1 LAWTVAELWR
11 VPQASCDRHFAR
23 EGGSHVV
30 SAFKIDLGLSFERS
44 LHGGRS
50 TSNNRACH
58 ESQAQEGD
66 HSEQD
71 RCHSHTKS
79 SNGLAPGEAVFVV
92 LCSIRY
98 GSIFFK
104 YVLRCLPISPSAV
117 RSYLADRY
125 KPSTV
130 NKMLAAFRGVMKQSW
145 RLGLIDAETYRRTI
159 DIDNLRA
166 STLPR
171 GRALEG
177 EELSALF
184 QNCAEDPSPAG
195 RRDAAMLA
203 VFYGAGLRRAEVAG
217 LDLEDFNHDACS
229 LRVRNG
235 KRRKE
240 RTVYLAEQGCEMVKA
255 WIQDRGNEPGPLFC
269 PVGQTGEVRTTRMR
283 GESITYIL
291 QRRQRAA
298 GVGRFSPHD
307 LRRSCLTSMLDNGVD
322 VFTVQKLAGHADP
335 STTARYDRRGEAA
348 KLEAAQGLR
357 IPKSG

>member
-1 LAWTVAELWR
+1 MTRRRPSDRPAE
-11 VPQASCDRHFAR
+11 RHDNPAR
-23 EGGSHVV
+23 LYLESLSPGSHWGMNH
-30 SAFKIDLGLSFERS
+30 ALETIAEFLSDGE
-44 LHGGRS
+44 
-50 TSNNRACH
+50 
-58 ESQAQEGD
+58 
-66 HSEQD
+66 
-71 RCHSHTKS
+71 HT
-79 SNGLAPGEAVFVV
+79 AETFAWAEVRF
-92 LCSIRY
+92 RDAA
-98 GSIFFK
+98 
-104 YVLRCLPISPSAV
+104 AV
-117 RSYLADRY
+117 RSFLADRY
-125 KPSTV
+125 QPSTV

-203 VFYGAGLRRAEVAG
+203 VLYGAGLRRAEVAG
-217 LDLEDFNHDACS
+217 LDLGDFTHDACS

-298 GVGRFSPHD
+298 GVEPFSPHD
-307 LRRSCLTSMLDNGVD
+307 LRRSCLTSMLENGVD

-335 STTARYDRRGEAA
+335 STTARYDRRGEGA
-348 KLEAAQGLR
+348 KLEAARGLR
-357 IPKSG
+357 FS